1 MPKQKTHK
9 GLLKR
14 VRVTARGKVKFRK
27 VGTSHLNSGLTGQKM
42 RDLRQPAYAKKGD
55 VKKLSR
61 MLMTR
66 IRSTEYIARLDAE
79 RENAET
85 DKNGQSN

>member
-1 MPKQKTHK
+1 MSKQKTHK

-66 IRSTEYIARLDAE
+66 VRSAEYIDRLDAE
-79 RENAET
+79 KAEKAAENN
-85 DKNGQSN
+85 DN